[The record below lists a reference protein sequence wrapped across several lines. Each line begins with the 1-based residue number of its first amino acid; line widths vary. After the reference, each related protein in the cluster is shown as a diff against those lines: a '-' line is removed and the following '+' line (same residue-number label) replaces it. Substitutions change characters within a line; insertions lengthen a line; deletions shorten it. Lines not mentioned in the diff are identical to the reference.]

1 MGCNPR
7 AVIRQLADRVEVL
20 ENGKVVDSYSVT
32 QKPVA
37 GDEHS
42 VKDGLVVVEKVM
54 KGYRPVSVPGL
65 PRFTGGAIGF
75 IAYEF
80 IHDIEPVVPRPPKD
94 ELKTP
99 VMYFLIADEF
109 LIFDH
114 EVNNQ
119 LSLIVAA
126 LELVRFR
133 PEMRDRMLNTL
144 SEQPPKIIAEIAKFS
159 AEFEQT
165 FGITRDK

>member
-1 MGCNPR
+1 MSKARAIVTDMGVPDVPPTLNHE
-7 AVIRQLADRVEVL
+7 QLA
-20 ENGKVVDSYSVT
+20 
-32 QKPVA
+32 
-37 GDEHS
+37 
-42 VKDGLVVVEKVM
+42 
-54 KGYRPVSVPGL
+54 
-65 PRFTGGAIGF
+65 
-75 IAYEF
+75 
-80 IHDIEPVVPRPPKD
+80 
-94 ELKTP
+94 ELQRKLSH
-99 VMYFLIADEF
+99 MR
-109 LIFDH
+109 H

-159 AEFEQT
+159 TEFEQT